1 MFNFVAQV
9 FGYVLNFIYNLVHNY
24 GLAIIIFTI
33 ISRIILLPISLKQ
46 QKTMKKTQIIQKEMK
61 SIQERYSN
69 DPERMNRE
77 TMELYKSHNM
87 TPFSGCLGSIL
98 QFILLIGMFILIS
111 RPLTHMLHVDSAKL
125 DEYKNKL
132 HEETEQV
139 RYEEIE
145 VIKRFGPE
153 DDEVNLNMDFLGLNL
168 ASVPTSDYKDVKVFI
183 IPALYVI
190 TSIVSMKLN
199 TAMNKEKQEE
209 ETEEEKKK
217 KKLSKEEKDE
227 INSKKIKE
235 KVSDEEVVAELKE
248 IQEQQEKEDEEAD
261 AMEEMNKQMS
271 LMMPIMS
278 VSIAMIAPLGLALYW
293 LVSNISMILE
303 RLAVNKFFKQEEEK

>member
-153 DDEVNLNMDFLGLNL
+153 DEEVNLNMDFLGLNL
-168 ASVPTSDYKDVKVFI
+168 ASVPTSDY
-183 IPALYVI
+183 
-190 TSIVSMKLN
+190 
-199 TAMNKEKQEE
+199 
-209 ETEEEKKK
+209 
-217 KKLSKEEKDE
+217 
-227 INSKKIKE
+227 
-235 KVSDEEVVAELKE
+235 
-248 IQEQQEKEDEEAD
+248 
-261 AMEEMNKQMS
+261 
-271 LMMPIMS
+271 S
-278 VSIAMIAPLGLALYW
+278 VLLLPWCYYYLGMICYLP
-293 LVSNISMILE
+293 
-303 RLAVNKFFKQEEEK
+303 RT